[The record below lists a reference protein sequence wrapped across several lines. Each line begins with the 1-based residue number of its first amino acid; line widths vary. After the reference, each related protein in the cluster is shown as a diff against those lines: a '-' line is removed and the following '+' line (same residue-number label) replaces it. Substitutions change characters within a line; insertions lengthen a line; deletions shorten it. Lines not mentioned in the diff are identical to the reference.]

1 MRKHIGNIGV
11 DTGLC
16 WIGDPCNVVSQV
28 LDWETFC
35 EKMNGASAVSFPF
48 KETFC
53 EKMNG
58 ASAVSFPFVDQRFF
72 NSNEKHEG
80 AGVCCHTGMGD
91 GFFPV
96 YANIHDG
103 LITSVEVVFMETE

>member
-28 LDWETFC
+28 EDWDTFC
-35 EKMNGASAVSFPF
+35 EKMNGATAVSFPF
-48 KETFC
+48 RC
-53 EKMNG
+53 G
-58 ASAVSFPFVDQRFF
+58 G
-72 NSNEKHEG
+72 EG

-103 LITSVEVVFMETE
+103 LITSVDVVFMEEEGS